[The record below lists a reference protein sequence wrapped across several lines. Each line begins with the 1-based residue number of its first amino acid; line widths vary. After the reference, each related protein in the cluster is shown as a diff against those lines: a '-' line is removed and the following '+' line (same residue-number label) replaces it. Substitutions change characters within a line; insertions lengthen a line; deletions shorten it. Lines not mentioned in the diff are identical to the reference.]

1 MLKWAEREIEYAL
14 KQYDSETEDAA
25 RGYFEMCCKSALKA
39 FKSLLDDGHTGMS
52 ISVTK
57 GILMRLIDCK
67 PLSNIEDTDDVW
79 NLVHTTEDG
88 AKHYQCRRMSAL
100 FKEVDKEGNVRYSDN
115 DRVICVDVNSKLTY
129 RSGLAFNY
137 VDSHYPI
144 TMPYYPAD
152 KPYLVYC
159 EDFCMGHPEARGEY
173 THKALLYMTKPDG
186 VQVDLNLYYRENDKG
201 EMVAI
206 TGDQYTADWLKT
218 FPGKERKS
226 YT

>member
-52 ISVTK
+52 IGVTK

-79 NLVHTTEDG
+79 NLVHTTDDG
-88 AKHYQCRRMSAL
+88 AKHYQCMRMSAL

-115 DRVICVDVNSKLTY
+115 DRVVCVDVNSKITY
-129 RSGLAFNY
+129 RNGLASRY
-137 VDSHYPI
+137 VDEHYPI
-144 TMPYYPAD
+144 RMPYYPSD
-152 KPYLVYC
+152 KPYIVHC
-159 EDFCMGHPEARGEY
+159 EDFCIDRPDAVGEY
-173 THKALLYMTKPDG
+173 THKALLYLTKPDG
-186 VQVDLNLYYRENDKG
+186 AQFDLGLFYREDDKG
-201 EMVAI
+201 NMVEI
-206 TGDQYTADWLKT
+206 TGTQYLADWQRT
-218 FPGKERKS
+218 FPGKQRES

>member
-1 MLKWAEREIEYAL
+1 MLNWAEREIEYAL

-25 RGYFEMCCKSALKA
+25 RGYFEMCCESALKA
-39 FKSLLDDGHTGMS
+39 FKSLLEDGHSGMS
-52 ISVTK
+52 ISITK
-57 GILMRLIDCK
+57 GILMRLIEGK
-67 PLSNIEDTDDVW
+67 PLSHIEDTDDVW

-129 RSGLAFNY
+129 RSGLASKY
-137 VDSHYPI
+137 VDEHY
-144 TMPYYPAD
+144 
-152 KPYLVYC
+152 
-159 EDFCMGHPEARGEY
+159 
-173 THKALLYMTKPDG
+173 HKALLYMTKPDG
-186 VQVDLNLYYRENDKG
+186 VRVDLNLYYRENDKG

-218 FPGKERKS
+218 FPGKERES

>member
-1 MLKWAEREIEYAL
+1 MLKWAEREIDHAL
-14 KQYDSETEDAA
+14 RTSANDVNDPSYQYFKS
-25 RGYFEMCCKSALKA
+25 CCESALKA
-39 FKSLLDDGHTGMS
+39 FKSLLEDGHSGMS
-52 ISVTK
+52 ISITK
-57 GILMRLIDCK
+57 GILMRLIEGK
-67 PLSNIEDTDDVW
+67 PLSNIEDTDDIW

-88 AKHYQCRRMSAL
+88 AKHYQCLRMSAL

-115 DRVICVDVNSKLTY
+115 DRVVCVDVNSKIAY
-129 RSGLAFNY
+129 RNGLAFNY

-144 TMPYYPAD
+144 TMPYYPTD

-159 EDFCMGHPEARGEY
+159 EDFCMGKPNARGEF

-201 EMVAI
+201 EMVEI
-206 TGDQYTADWLKT
+206 TGDQYTTDWLKT

>member
-1 MLKWAEREIEYAL
+1 MLNWAEREIEYAL

-39 FKSLLDDGHTGMS
+39 FKSLLEDGHSGMS
-52 ISVTK
+52 ISITK
-57 GILMRLIDCK
+57 GILMRLIDGK
-67 PLSNIEDTDDVW
+67 PLSNIEDTDDIW

-88 AKHYQCRRMSAL
+88 AKHYQCMRMSAL
-100 FKEVDKEGNVRYSDN
+100 FKKVDKEGNVRYSDN

-129 RSGLAFNY
+129 RNGLAFNY

-152 KPYLVYC
+152 KSYLVYC
-159 EDFCMGHPEARGEY
+159 EDFCMGKPNARGEY

-201 EMVAI
+201 EMVEI
-206 TGDQYTADWLKT
+206 TGDQYTADLRKT
-218 FPGKERKS
+218 LPEKERG
-226 YT
+226 